1 MAATANAPFVASR
14 RRLLA
19 GLFTSA
25 GFAAPHG
32 ALPLRRHG
40 RSGLQAK
47 DLPQSPDSLT
57 FPPAPVRWLTRATH
71 GYAQAD
77 FDAFQALGGSDDA
90 RWAAWTARQL
100 DPAAIPDGDCDAR
113 LASAGFATLGKTLPQ
128 LWADH
133 HSVTNDYF
141 LRMLPAAETECATLI
156 RQTYSRRQLYEIM
169 VGFWHDHFSVFGWDY
184 DGGPVLPHYDRDVIR
199 PNALGNFRTML
210 EEVAKSTTMMY
221 YLDLYASTRDGPN
234 ENFAR
239 ELLELHTLG
248 VENYAGILPP
258 DDPSLPIGSGGDGQ
272 PVRLKYVDNDV
283 YEAARALTGWTIK
296 NAPWQFPND
305 NDGTFIYRL
314 NWHDPANKYFLN
326 RYFAFNQNDNQGDG
340 RKLFDILAAHP
351 GTARFV
357 ARKLCRRF
365 VGDDP
370 GSALVE
376 QVATLFQS
384 AHEAPDQIAQAVAAI
399 LASDEFKTRWGTKMK
414 RPAMSAVAALRGL
427 AADFTPVPDDTAA
440 WTTTEEF
447 VYRVQQTGH
456 RWFYWPTPNGYP
468 DTQQAWSGSSALG
481 MTFRLLA
488 RIPEMHASNG
498 DNASPFLADV
508 QGQTLAAFPDPAQR
522 SADNLIGY
530 WCDRL
535 YGYRPEPT
543 RSTVVDFLRQN
554 AAAGAPLDLVSDDT
568 SNGQPAH
575 TGQWN
580 INDLSRHY
588 TIARLR
594 TAVGLLLC
602 SPEFLRR

>member
-1 MAATANAPFVASR
+1 MTAVAALATSR
-14 RRLLA
+14 RRL
-19 GLFTSA
+19 F
-25 GFAAPHG
+25 G
-32 ALPLRRHG
+32 ALLGAIADTPPEARLSMRRDG
-40 RSGLQAK
+40 RSGLV
-47 DLPQSPDSLT
+47 DDSPPFEPDEFSM
-57 FPPAPVRWLTRATH
+57 PPAAVRWLTRGTF
-71 GYAQAD
+71 GFTQAD
-77 FDAFQALGGSDDA
+77 LAAFNALGANDDA
-90 RWAAWTARQL
+90 RWQAWLGKQL
-100 DPAAIPDGDCDAR
+100 SPATIVDSDCDNR
-113 LASAGFATLGKTLPQ
+113 IASAGFTTLNKTLPQ

-133 HSVTNDYF
+133 HSVTNNYF
-141 LRMLPAAETECATLI
+141 VRMLPASETDCATII
-156 RQTYSRRQLYEIM
+156 RQAFSKRQLHEVM

-184 DGGPVLPHYDRDVIR
+184 DGGPVFPHYDRDVIR

-210 EEVAKSTTMMY
+210 EAVAKSTTMMY

-248 VENYAGILPP
+248 VENYAGILAP
-258 DDPSLPIGSGGDGQ
+258 DDPSLPIGNDANGQ

-296 NAPWQFPND
+296 NAPWQYPAD
-305 NDGTFIYRL
+305 NDGTFVYRL

-326 RYFAFNQNDNQGDG
+326 RYFAFNQNDNQADG
-340 RKLFDILAAHP
+340 RKLFDILCAHP
-351 GTARFV
+351 GTAHFI
-357 ARKLCRRF
+357 ATKLCRRF
-365 VGDDP
+365 VGDVP
-370 GSALVE
+370 SNTLVS
-376 QVATLFQS
+376 QVAAKFLD
-384 AHEAPDQIAQAVAAI
+384 ARAAPDQIAQCVGSI
-399 LASDEFKTRWGTKMK
+399 LSSSDYKTSWGTKMK
-414 RPAMSAVAALRGL
+414 RPAMSAISALRGL
-427 AADFTPVPDDTAA
+427 GADFTPVPDNNSSV

-447 VYRVQQTGH
+447 ISRVQQTGH

-468 DTQQAWSGSSALG
+468 DTQRAWSGSSALG

-508 QGQTLAAFPDPAQR
+508 QSQTLAAFPDPAQR
-522 SADNLIGY
+522 SADNMVGY

-535 YGYRPEPT
+535 YGYRPQAT
-543 RSTVVDFLRQN
+543 RVAVVDFLRQN
-554 AAAGAPLDLVSDDT
+554 AAANAALDIVSDDT

-575 TGQWN
+575 TGKWN
-580 INDLSRHY
+580 ANDLSKHY

>member
-1 MAATANAPFVASR
+1 MATADTFVASR
-14 RRLLA
+14 RRLFTALLA
-19 GLFTSA
+19 SSGAGVTDPSLAMRRPGRDGLRD
-25 GFAAPHG
+25 P
-32 ALPLRRHG
+32 
-40 RSGLQAK
+40 
-47 DLPQSPDSLT
+47 DLPTSPATLT

-71 GYAQAD
+71 GFTQAD
-77 FDAFQALGGSDDA
+77 LASFQSLGSNDDA
-90 RWAAWTARQL
+90 RWAAWVAQQL
-100 DPAAIPDGDCDAR
+100 DPAAIADGDCDAR
-113 LASAGFATLGKTLPQ
+113 LASAGFTTLNKTLPQ

-133 HSVTNDYF
+133 HAVTNNYF
-141 LRMLPAAETECATLI
+141 VRMLPASETDCATII
-156 RQTYSRRQLYEIM
+156 RQTCSKRQLHEIM

-184 DGGPVLPHYDRDVIR
+184 DGGPVFPHYDRDVIR

-210 EEVAKSTTMMY
+210 EAVAKSTTMMF

-234 ENFAR
+234 ENYAR

-258 DDPSLPIGSGGDGQ
+258 DDPSLPIGTGADGQ

-296 NAPWQFPND
+296 NGHWQFPAE
-305 NDGTFIYRL
+305 NDGTFVYRL
-314 NWHDPANKYFLN
+314 NWHDAANKYFLN
-326 RYFAFNQNDNQGDG
+326 RYFAFNQNDNQADG
-340 RKLFDILAAHP
+340 RKVFDILAAHP
-351 GTARFV
+351 GTARHV
-357 ARKLCRRF
+357 ATKLCRRF
-365 VGDDP
+365 VGDNP
-370 GSALVE
+370 ASTLVE
-376 QVATLFQS
+376 QIATLFQDTLT
-384 AHEAPDQIAQAVAAI
+384 APDQIAQMVGAI
-399 LASDEFKTRWGTKMK
+399 LASNEFKTSWGTKMK
-414 RPAMSAVAALRGL
+414 RPVMSAISALRGL
-427 AADFTPVPDDTAA
+427 GADFTPVPDNTSA

-447 VYRVQQTGH
+447 ISRMQQTGH

-488 RIPEMHASNG
+488 RLPEMHASNG
-498 DNASPFLADV
+498 SNASPFIADV
-508 QGQTLAAFPDPAQR
+508 QSQTLAAFPDPAQR
-522 SADNLIGY
+522 SADNMVGY

-543 RSTVVDFLRQN
+543 RTTVVAFLRQN
-554 AAAGAPLDLVSDDT
+554 AAADATLDIVSDDT

-575 TGQWN
+575 TGKWN
-580 INDLSRHY
+580 ANDLSRHY

>member
-1 MAATANAPFVASR
+1 MPASNAAFIASR
-14 RRLLA
+14 RRLFA
-19 GLFTSA
+19 ALFASA
-25 GFAAPHG
+25 GAESTDP
-32 ALPLRRHG
+32 ALAMRRPGRVGLRDP
-40 RSGLQAK
+40 
-47 DLPQSPDSLT
+47 DLPISPDALT

-71 GYAQAD
+71 GFTQAD
-77 FDAFQALGGSDDA
+77 LAAFQMLGSNDDA
-90 RWAAWTARQL
+90 RWTAWVAQQL
-100 DPAAIPDGDCDAR
+100 DPAAIADSDCDAR
-113 LASAGFATLGKTLPQ
+113 IASAGFTTLNKTLPQ

-133 HSVTNDYF
+133 HSVTNNYF
-141 LRMLPAAETECATLI
+141 VRMLPASETDCATII
-156 RQTYSRRQLYEIM
+156 RQTYSKRQLHEIM
-169 VGFWHDHFSVFGWDY
+169 AGFWHDHFSVFGWDY
-184 DGGPVLPHYDRDVIR
+184 DGGPVFPQYDREVIR

-210 EEVAKSTTMMY
+210 EAVAKSTTMMY

-234 ENFAR
+234 ENYAR

-248 VENYAGILPP
+248 VENYAGILSP
-258 DDPSLPIGSGGDGQ
+258 DDPSLPIGTAADGQ

-296 NAPWQFPND
+296 NAPWQFPAD

-326 RYFAFNQNDNQGDG
+326 RYFAFNQNDNQADG
-340 RKLFDILAAHP
+340 RKVFDILAAHP
-351 GTARFV
+351 GTAHFV
-357 ARKLCRRF
+357 ATKLCRRF
-365 VGDDP
+365 VGDNP

-376 QVATLFQS
+376 QIATLFRNTRT
-384 AHEAPDQIAQAVAAI
+384 AADQIAQVVAAI
-399 LASDEFKTRWGTKMK
+399 LASTEFKTSWGTKMK
-414 RPAMSAVAALRGL
+414 RPAMSAISALRGL
-427 AADFTPVPDDTAA
+427 GADFTPVPDNTSA

-447 VYRVQQTGH
+447 ISRVQQTGH

-488 RIPEMHASNG
+488 RIPEMHATNG
-498 DNASPFLADV
+498 SNASPFVADV
-508 QGQTLAAFPDPAQR
+508 QTQTLAAFADPAQR
-522 SADNLIGY
+522 SADNMIGY

-535 YGYRPEPT
+535 YGYRPEST
-543 RSTVVDFLRQN
+543 RTTVVDFLRQN
-554 AAAGAPLDLVSDDT
+554 AAANAALDIVSDDT

-575 TGQWN
+575 TGKWN
-580 INDLSRHY
+580 ANDLSKHY